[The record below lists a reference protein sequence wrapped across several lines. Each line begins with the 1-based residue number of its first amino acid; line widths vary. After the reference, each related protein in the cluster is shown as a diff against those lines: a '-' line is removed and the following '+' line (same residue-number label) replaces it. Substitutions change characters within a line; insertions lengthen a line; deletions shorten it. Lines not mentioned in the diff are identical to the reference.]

1 MSLIRLVVDAHQ
13 VLEDAGIP
21 HAYGGAL
28 AFGYHAEA
36 RGTRDADLSVFV
48 DGEAIDPVIAT
59 LASIGLAPLTAPP
72 ERMPIAG
79 IPMARPDDEEEL
91 DLFPS
96 LNERYAEIQSRCE
109 IHSYGP
115 DMVPIPFLSAQDTI
129 LFKLSFGREKDWV
142 DLRSLAEWN
151 PDVDI
156 DAIED
161 LLVDLRGPTMHP
173 RLARFRRMLREA
185 QEPGPPS

>member
-1 MSLIRLVVDAHQ
+1 MSLVRLVVDTHR
-13 VLEDAGIP
+13 VLEKAGIP

-36 RGTRDADLSVFV
+36 RGTRDADLSAFV
-48 DGEAIDPVIAT
+48 DSEAVDSVLDVLAT
-59 LASIGLAPLTAPP
+59 IGLTPLPAPP

-96 LNERYAEIQSRCE
+96 LDERYAEIQSRCE
-109 IHSYGP
+109 VHPYGP

-156 DAIED
+156 DAIAD

-173 RLARFRRMLREA
+173 RLARFRKMLREA
-185 QEPGPPS
+185 PSDRG

>member
-1 MSLIRLVVDAHQ
+1 MSLVRLVVDIHR
-13 VLEDAGIP
+13 VLADADVP

-48 DGEAIDPVIAT
+48 DREQVDPVLDVLAT
-59 LASIGLAPLTAPP
+59 IGIRPLAAPP

-79 IPMARPDDEEEL
+79 IPMARPGDEEEL

-96 LNERYAEIQSRCE
+96 LHERYAEIEARCE
-109 IHSYGP
+109 IHPYGP
-115 DMVPIPFLSAQDTI
+115 EDVPIPFLSAQDVI

-142 DLRSLAEWN
+142 DLRSLAAWN

-156 DAIED
+156 DSIAE
-161 LLVDLRGPTMHP
+161 LLLELRGRTMHP
-173 RLARFRRMLREA
+173 RIARFRAMLREA
-185 QEPGPPS
+185 RDG